1 MKQVLYALI
10 AIVTAVGHSSCK
22 KSCRTW
28 GISGVSIWSNGSIP
42 DTGAIVVQFQKS
54 GDFANV
60 ADTFYNMPVSV
71 VAAPNHIDVG
81 FPVTSADQYLP
92 YNYDWIIIL
101 LPSGKAYRIK
111 NISHENKQIAEL
123 SIGMGGRDDAP
134 CTNRTDF
141 VMNDVSL
148 SSKDGFAVTTS
159 SSSVALRFV
168 Y

>member
-1 MKQVLYALI
+1 MKLFLSALFALI
-10 AIVTAVGHSSCK
+10 MIAGHSSCK

-60 ADTFYNMPVSV
+60 EDTFYNMPVSV

-101 LPSGKAYRIK
+101 LPSGKTYRIK